1 MKKDFI
7 IIVMLVLFTN
17 VFAMGFRDTYW
28 GMPVEVLQQ
37 DKNIYLER
45 EEELQNITV
54 KEYQENSMIL
64 KQLTQISYIFLS
76 DRLSAIGYSVPYSEE
91 IIKELLPNLTEKYG
105 EPDTLI
111 RFDLYEGI
119 DETQR
124 EEIKKHFEEMKISDA
139 FLGFN
144 DIQSCYNGGDSV
156 MGYIL
161 NNKDKSLKENSI
173 SFVRYISHSNNIY
186 VFVNS
191 IALDKIVV
199 IYTEHEDDF

>member
-7 IIVMLVLFTN
+7 IIVMLVLFAN
-17 VFAMGFRDTYW
+17 IFSMGFRDTYW
-28 GMPVEVLQQ
+28 GMPVELLQQ

-45 EEELQNITV
+45 AEKLQNITV

-76 DRLSAIGYSVPYSEE
+76 DRLSAIGYSVPYSKKM
-91 IIKELLPNLTEKYG
+91 INTLLPNLTEKYG
-105 EPDTLI
+105 EPDTVVRL
-111 RFDLYEGI
+111 DLYKGI

-124 EEIKKHFEEMKISDA
+124 EEIKKYFKEMEISDA
-139 FLGFN
+139 FLGFE
-144 DIQSCYNGGDSV
+144 DIQSYYNGGDSV
-156 MGYIL
+156 MGYLL

-173 SFVRYISHSNNIY
+173 SFVSYISQLNNIY
-186 VFVNS
+186 IFVNS
-191 IALDKIVV
+191 IALDKIVI